1 MRTLSPALAA
11 HVAGEATT
19 LCRCWSL
26 TRRDGAVLGFTDH
39 DRDLSFDST
48 LFRANAGLEAAEAGS
63 ELGFATSGGEVLG
76 ALAASGLNEQDL
88 SRGLYDDARVALWLV
103 NWADSSQRTLLE
115 TGFVGEVKRSDMN
128 FTAEVRGLGKAFDE
142 ERGRLYTASCSAD
155 LGDVRCGVM
164 PGSSA
169 ATVAATDGRLSLT
182 APALSGY
189 ADGYFGGG
197 RLVFSAGS
205 NTGFATEIRS
215 HRDDGG
221 AVVLQLWQA
230 APQPIV
236 VGDVFTAQAG
246 CDKRFTTCRN
256 KFGNGVNFRGFPHLP
271 GNDFI
276 IGGAGADDP
285 GAGPFD
291 GGSLFL

>member
-1 MRTLSPALAA
+1 MRTLSSEFAA
-11 HVAGEATT
+11 HLAGEATT

-39 DRDLSFDST
+39 DRDLSFGGVS
-48 LFRANAGLEAAEAGS
+48 FRANAGLEAAEASS

-76 ALAASGLNEQDL
+76 ALAASGLSEEDL
-88 SRGLYDDARVALWLV
+88 ARGLYDDARIAVWLV
-103 NWADSSQRTLLE
+103 NWTDPSQRTLLE
-115 TGFVGEVKRSDMN
+115 TGFIGEVKRGDSN

-155 LGDVRCGVM
+155 LGDARCGVT
-164 PGSSA
+164 PSSST
-169 ATVAATDGRLSLT
+169 ATVAKTDGRLSIT

-189 ADGYFGGG
+189 SDGYLTGG
-197 RLVFSAGS
+197 RLLFTTGA
-205 NTGFATEIRS
+205 NTGFATEVRS
-215 HRDDGG
+215 HRTDGG
-221 AVVLQLWQA
+221 AVALQLWQA
-230 APQPIV
+230 APQPIAL
-236 VGDVFTAQAG
+236 GDGFIAEAG
-246 CDKRFTTCRN
+246 CDKRFRTCRD

-276 IGGAGADDP
+276 IGGVGAGNP

-291 GGSLFL
+291 GGSLFR

>member
-1 MRTLSPALAA
+1 MRILSPALAA

-39 DRDLSFDST
+39 DRDLAFDGV
-48 LFRANAGLEAAEAGS
+48 LFRANAGLEAAEASS
-63 ELGFATSGGEVLG
+63 ELGFTTGGGEVLG

-103 NWADSSQRTLLE
+103 NWADPSQRTLLE
-115 TGFVGEVKRSDMN
+115 TGFVGEVKRSDSN

-155 LGDVRCGVM
+155 LGDTRCGVT
-164 PGSSA
+164 PSSSA

-189 ADGYFGGG
+189 GDGYLSGG
-197 RLVFSAGS
+197 RLVFTAGA

-215 HRDDGG
+215 HREDGG
-221 AVVLQLWQA
+221 AIVLQLWQA
-230 APQPIV
+230 APQPIM

-256 KFGNGVNFRGFPHLP
+256 KFSNGVNFRGFPHLP

-276 IGGAGADDP
+276 IGGAATDNP

-291 GGSLFL
+291 GGSLFQ